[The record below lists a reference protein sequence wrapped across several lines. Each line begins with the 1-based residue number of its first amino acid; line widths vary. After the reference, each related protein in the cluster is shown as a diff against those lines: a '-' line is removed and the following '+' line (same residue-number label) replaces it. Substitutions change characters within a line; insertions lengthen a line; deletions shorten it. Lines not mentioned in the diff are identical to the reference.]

1 MVGIESTGK
10 TSLLEQLKTIFTDR
24 PGLLSH
30 QIVPTVGLN
39 IARFDA
45 HGASLVLWDLGGK
58 CGLRSIWDRYYTVAN
73 AVMYVADASMSTAD
87 TAFADARL
95 TFEGMLANDALIGAP
110 LLVFVNKSDTVTEDE
125 AAAALRIWER
135 AASMSASDRK
145 VLVLSSS
152 ARGGEGLREGI
163 AWLVEMLRQSTRVT
177 DCS

>member
-1 MVGIESTGK
+1 
-10 TSLLEQLKTIFTDR
+10 
-24 PGLLSH
+24 
-30 QIVPTVGLN
+30 
-39 IARFDA
+39 
-45 HGASLVLWDLGGK
+45 
-58 CGLRSIWDRYYTVAN
+58 
-73 AVMYVADASMSTAD
+73 MSTAD

-177 DCS
+177 DCT

>member
-10 TSLLEQLKTIFTDR
+10 TSLLEQLKTIFTDK

-39 IARFDA
+39 IARFDV
-45 HGASLVLWDLGGK
+45 HGKSRVVPWGKVRAAVDLGPLLYSRK
-58 CGLRSIWDRYYTVAN
+58 RSD
-73 AVMYVADASMSTAD
+73 MADASMSTAD

-125 AAAALRIWER
+125 AAAALRFG
-135 AASMSASDRK
+135 SA
-145 VLVLSSS
+145 L
-152 ARGGEGLREGI
+152 LR
-163 AWLVEMLRQSTRVT
+163 
-177 DCS
+177 